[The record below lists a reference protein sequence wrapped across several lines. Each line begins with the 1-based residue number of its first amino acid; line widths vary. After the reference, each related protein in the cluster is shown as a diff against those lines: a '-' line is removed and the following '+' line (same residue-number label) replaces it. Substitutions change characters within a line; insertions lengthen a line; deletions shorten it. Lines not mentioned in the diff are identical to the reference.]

1 MEQAM
6 NDAKPAG
13 AASGLS
19 DVLAMTPVKGLTYR
33 KGKREANVHD
43 VMDEIVYFGV
53 YLDGEA
59 LPSGAYQ
66 VTLDEWNR
74 MAEQAVLHGA
84 EVFTLV
90 RANVELRGA
99 RPHGRSPKARR
110 SN

>member
-1 MEQAM
+1 M
-6 NDAKPAG
+6 NDNKPAG

-43 VMDEIVYFGV
+43 VRDGIVYFGV

-66 VTLDEWNR
+66 ATIEEWNR

-84 EVFTLV
+84 EVFTMV
-90 RANVELRGA
+90 RANAGNK
-99 RPHGRSPKARR
+99 GRA
-110 SN
+110 